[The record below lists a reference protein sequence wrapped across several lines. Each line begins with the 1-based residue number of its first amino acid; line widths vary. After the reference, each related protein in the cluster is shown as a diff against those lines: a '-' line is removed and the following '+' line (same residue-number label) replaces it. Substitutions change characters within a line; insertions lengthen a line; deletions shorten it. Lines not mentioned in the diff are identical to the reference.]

1 MAAFAGTLGPQNCKQ
16 RLSSQWLQGESAK
29 WPSHSRNNSRLKNA
43 VRIQGSSPCLGI
55 DWHSA
60 HSLSIPKL
68 QSCHHLD
75 PGLLDCPSQAMDK
88 GLRINKDKRRWENGY
103 GKNGC
108 GPKKEP
114 VEPASE
120 LLVPHLLCIHV
131 ILKTQLRTPKL
142 QTVTIKS
149 MVAGRVSQMAKPFT
163 Q

>member
-1 MAAFAGTLGPQNCKQ
+1 
-16 RLSSQWLQGESAK
+16 
-29 WPSHSRNNSRLKNA
+29 
-43 VRIQGSSPCLGI
+43 
-55 DWHSA
+55 
-60 HSLSIPKL
+60 
-68 QSCHHLD
+68 
-75 PGLLDCPSQAMDK
+75 MDK
-88 GLRINKDKRRWENGY
+88 GLRINTDKRRRENGY

>member
-75 PGLLDCPSQAMDK
+75 PGLLDCPSQATGK
-88 GLRINKDKRRWENGY
+88 GLRINKDKRQWKNGR

-108 GPKKEP
+108 GPKIEP

-120 LLVPHLLCIHV
+120 PFLSHLLYNHV
-131 ILKTQLRTPKL
+131 ILKNQPGYTLKKQTILGCICWYSWTPKL
-142 QTVTIKS
+142 QTATI
-149 MVAGRVSQMAKPFT
+149 
-163 Q
+163 